1 MMIRFSF
8 FILFLFI
15 LSSCSDKYYKSSKN
29 PHTVAYR
36 GHRNHTNNHIGI
48 EVKKPSHNEIAQRTK
63 ALMEAKLNSKDFV
76 EDDFHEVP
84 PPMQVTTSVT
94 QKYIQD
100 YKEIAMVEMQRY
112 NIPASVTL
120 AQGILESGSGQGR
133 LARYGN
139 NHFGIKCHATWNG
152 KTITHDDDEKSEC
165 FRRYKHAF
173 ESFEDHSTFLK
184 KRGRYSSL
192 FELSPTDYEG
202 WAHGLKKAGYA
213 TDPAYA
219 KKLIAL
225 IKKFNLHQYDEQVVA
240 MKAKSAYPPVENDVI
255 SNPSPKEV
263 ATQEPIIE
271 IKEAPKTMVRETPKT
286 IVKETPKTVAKETPN
301 LVAKETPKPAIEK
314 EVPKPEEIKPAKTVA
329 RKEVLKPETKESPI
343 KKEAISE
350 VYYQVQTG
358 DTLYKIA
365 REQQVPVQQLM
376 KLNNFDNLASSNL
389 KVGQQIR
396 VN

>member
-1 MMIRFSF
+1 M
-8 FILFLFI
+8 
-15 LSSCSDKYYKSSKN
+15 
-29 PHTVAYR
+29 YR
-36 GHRNHTNNHIGI
+36 GQKRAPRI
-48 EVKKPSHNEIAQRTK
+48 EVKKPSHSELAQRTK
-63 ALMEAKLNSKDFV
+63 NLIDSKLNRKDFV

-84 PPMQVTTSVT
+84 PALLVTTAVT
-94 QKYIQD
+94 EKYIED
-100 YKEIAMVEMQRY
+100 YKDIAMVEMQRY
-112 NIPASVTL
+112 NIPASITL

-165 FRRYKHAF
+165 FRRYKYAY
-173 ESFEDHSTFLK
+173 ESFEDHSQFLV

-192 FELSPTDYEG
+192 FELAPTDYES

-225 IKKFNLHQYDEQVVA
+225 IKKFNLHQYDNQVIA
-240 MKAKSAYPPVENDVI
+240 MKTDGGKLPNSDIVSTPTPPIMDKELVKQEVKPTIKQEEVKKVI
-255 SNPSPKEV
+255 AKEV
-263 ATQEPIIE
+263 
-271 IKEAPKTMVRETPKT
+271 
-286 IVKETPKTVAKETPN
+286 PKTVAK
-301 LVAKETPKPAIEK
+301 AETPKVVASRVEAP
-314 EVPKPEEIKPAKTVA
+314 KTVA
-329 RKEVLKPETKESPI
+329 KAEAPKVVAKTEATKTVAKAETTI
-343 KKEAISE
+343 KKEAIAE
-350 VYYQVQTG
+350 VFYQVQTG

-376 KLNNFDNLASSNL
+376 KLNNFDDIASSNL

>member
-1 MMIRFSF
+1 M
-8 FILFLFI
+8 
-15 LSSCSDKYYKSSKN
+15 
-29 PHTVAYR
+29 
-36 GHRNHTNNHIGI
+36 
-48 EVKKPSHNEIAQRTK
+48 
-63 ALMEAKLNSKDFV
+63 
-76 EDDFHEVP
+76 
-84 PPMQVTTSVT
+84 
-94 QKYIQD
+94 
-100 YKEIAMVEMQRY
+100 
-112 NIPASVTL
+112 
-120 AQGILESGSGQGR
+120 
-133 LARYGN
+133 
-139 NHFGIKCHATWNG
+139 
-152 KTITHDDDEKSEC
+152 
-165 FRRYKHAF
+165 
-173 ESFEDHSTFLK
+173 
-184 KRGRYSSL
+184 
-192 FELSPTDYEG
+192 
-202 WAHGLKKAGYA
+202 KKAGYA

-271 IKEAPKTMVRETPKT
+271 VKEAPKTIVRETPKT
-286 IVKETPKTVAKETPN
+286 VVKETPKTVVKETPKTVVKETPN
-301 LVAKETPKPAIEK
+301 LVAKET
-314 EVPKPEEIKPAKTVA
+314 PKPEEIKPAKTVA

>member
-1 MMIRFSF
+1 MMKRFSLLLL
-8 FILFLFI
+8 ILFI
-15 LSSCSDKYYKSSKN
+15 ISSCSDQPYRKGRNSHS
-29 PHTVAYR
+29 VIYR
-36 GHRNHTNNHIGI
+36 GQKPTPRV
-48 EVKKPSHNEIAQRTK
+48 EMKKPTHSEIAQR
-63 ALMEAKLNSKDFV
+63 
-76 EDDFHEVP
+76 
-84 PPMQVTTSVT
+84 
-94 QKYIQD
+94 I
-100 YKEIAMVEMQRY
+100 
-112 NIPASVTL
+112 TL

-165 FRRYKHAF
+165 FRRYKYAY
-173 ESFEDHSTFLK
+173 ESFEDHSQFLV

-192 FELSPTDYEG
+192 FELDPTDYES

-225 IKKFNLHQYDEQVVA
+225 IKKFNLHLYDNQVIA
-240 MKAKSAYPPVENDVI
+240 MKGAELKMPNTDVI
-255 SNPSPKEV
+255 STP
-263 ATQEPIIE
+263 
-271 IKEAPKTMVRETPKT
+271 TPKIAANET
-286 IVKETPKTVAKETPN
+286 TQPAAQPVVKEIAKPVVKETPKVIAK
-301 LVAKETPKPAIEK
+301 AETPKAPAA
-314 EVPKPEEIKPAKTVA
+314 KPASA
-329 RKEVLKPETKESPI
+329 PAKESPV
-343 KKEAISE
+343 KKEAIAQ
-350 VYYQVQTG
+350 VFYQVQTG

-376 KLNNFDNLASSNL
+376 KLNNFDDVASSNL

>member
-1 MMIRFSF
+1 MMKRFSW
-8 FILFLFI
+8 ILLFLFL
-15 LSSCSDKYYKSSKN
+15 LSSCSEQYYKSGKKN
-29 PHTVAYR
+29 HSVMYR
-36 GHRNHTNNHIGI
+36 GQKPAPRI
-48 EVKKPSHNEIAQRTK
+48 EVKKPSHSELAQRTK
-63 ALMEAKLNSKDFV
+63 NLIDSKLNRKDFV

-84 PPMQVTTSVT
+84 AALLVTTAVT
-94 QKYIQD
+94 EKYIED
-100 YKEIAMVEMQRY
+100 YKDIAMVEMQRY
-112 NIPASVTL
+112 NIPASITL

-165 FRRYKHAF
+165 FRRYKYAY
-173 ESFEDHSTFLK
+173 ESFEDHSQFLV

-192 FELSPTDYEG
+192 FELAPTDYES

-225 IKKFNLHQYDEQVVA
+225 IKKFNLHQYDNQVIA
-240 MKAKSAYPPVENDVI
+240 MKTDGGKLPNSDIVSTPTPPIMDKELVKQEVKPTIKQEEVKKVI
-255 SNPSPKEV
+255 AKEV
-263 ATQEPIIE
+263 
-271 IKEAPKTMVRETPKT
+271 
-286 IVKETPKTVAKETPN
+286 PKTVAK
-301 LVAKETPKPAIEK
+301 AETPKVVASRVEAP
-314 EVPKPEEIKPAKTVA
+314 KTVA
-329 RKEVLKPETKESPI
+329 KAEAPKVVAKTEATKTVAKAETTI
-343 KKEAISE
+343 KKEAIAE
-350 VYYQVQTG
+350 VFYQVQTG

-376 KLNNFDNLASSNL
+376 KLNNFDDIASSNL

>member
-1 MMIRFSF
+1 MMKRFSW
-8 FILFLFI
+8 LLLYLFI
-15 LSSCSDKYYKSSKN
+15 LSSCSDKYYKSAKN
-29 PHTVAYR
+29 PHTVNYR
-36 GHRNHTNNHIGI
+36 GQRTIVETKRPTHTELN
-48 EVKKPSHNEIAQRTK
+48 QRTK
-63 ALMEAKLNSKDFV
+63 ALMEANMNRKDFT
-76 EDDFHEVP
+76 EEDFHEVP
-84 PPMQVTTSVT
+84 PAMQVTTAVT
-94 QKYIQD
+94 QKYIED
-100 YKEIAMVEMQRY
+100 YKDIAMVEMQRY
-112 NIPASVTL
+112 NIPASITL

-165 FRRYKHAF
+165 FRRYKYAY
-173 ESFEDHSTFLK
+173 ESFEDHSQFLM

-192 FELSPTDYEG
+192 FELNPTDYES

-240 MKAKSAYPPVENDVI
+240 MKGEPVNFSMGTDIVSTPLPKREVAQVVQNEPIAPAKPVTKKEVTKEKAVVKSAPVIAD
-255 SNPSPKEV
+255 SSK
-263 ATQEPIIE
+263 
-271 IKEAPKTMVRETPKT
+271 KTETSKK
-286 IVKETPKTVAKETPN
+286 VETA
-301 LVAKETPKPAIEK
+301 KPAT
-314 EVPKPEEIKPAKTVA
+314 PAKPQVSSQ
-329 RKEVLKPETKESPI
+329 V
-343 KKEAISE
+343 KKEAIAE
-350 VYYQVQTG
+350 VYYEVQTG

-376 KLNNFDNLASSNL
+376 KLNNFDDLASSNL
-389 KVGQQIR
+389 RVGQQIR

>member
-1 MMIRFSF
+1 MKKRFSW
-8 FILFLFI
+8 LLLYLFI
-15 LSSCSDKYYKSSKN
+15 LSSCSDKYYKSAKN
-29 PHTVAYR
+29 PHTVNYR
-36 GHRNHTNNHIGI
+36 GQRTIVETKRPTHTELN
-48 EVKKPSHNEIAQRTK
+48 QRTK
-63 ALMEAKLNSKDFV
+63 ALMEANMNRKDFT

-84 PPMQVTTSVT
+84 PAMQVTTAVT
-94 QKYIQD
+94 QKYIED
-100 YKEIAMVEMQRY
+100 YKDIAMVEMQRY
-112 NIPASVTL
+112 NIPASITL

-165 FRRYKHAF
+165 FRRYKYAY
-173 ESFEDHSTFLK
+173 ESFEDHSQFLM

-192 FELSPTDYEG
+192 FELDPTDYES
-202 WAHGLKKAGYA
+202 WAHGLKRAGYA

-225 IKKFNLHQYDEQVVA
+225 IKKFSLHQYDEQVVA
-240 MKAKSAYPPVENDVI
+240 MKGEPVNFSMGTDIVSTPLPKREVAQVVQNEPIAPAKPVTKKEVTKEKAVVKSAPVIAD
-255 SNPSPKEV
+255 SSK
-263 ATQEPIIE
+263 
-271 IKEAPKTMVRETPKT
+271 KTETSKK
-286 IVKETPKTVAKETPN
+286 VETA
-301 LVAKETPKPAIEK
+301 KPAT
-314 EVPKPEEIKPAKTVA
+314 PAKPQVSSQ
-329 RKEVLKPETKESPI
+329 V
-343 KKEAISE
+343 KKEAIAE

-376 KLNNFDNLASSNL
+376 KLNNFDDLASSNL
-389 KVGQQIR
+389 RVGQQIR

>member
-1 MMIRFSF
+1 MMKRFSLLL
-8 FILFLFI
+8 LFLFI
-15 LSSCSDKYYKSSKN
+15 ISSCSEQHYKNGKN
-29 PHTVAYR
+29 SHSVIYR
-36 GHRNHTNNHIGI
+36 GQRPTPRV
-48 EVKKPSHNEIAQRTK
+48 EVKKPTHSELAQRNK
-63 ALMEAKLNSKDFV
+63 ALADSKLNRKNFA

-84 PPMQVTTSVT
+84 PALQVTGAVT
-94 QKYIQD
+94 QKYIED
-100 YKEIAMVEMQRY
+100 YKDIAMVEMQRY
-112 NIPASVTL
+112 NIPASITL

-165 FRRYKHAF
+165 FRRYKYAY
-173 ESFEDHSTFLK
+173 ESFEDHSQFLV

-192 FELSPTDYEG
+192 FELDPTDYEL

-225 IKKFNLHQYDEQVVA
+225 IKKFNLHQYDNQVIA
-240 MKAKSAYPPVENDVI
+240 MKGSELKMPNSDVV
-255 SNPSPKEV
+255 STP
-263 ATQEPIIE
+263 
-271 IKEAPKTMVRETPKT
+271 TPKVA
-286 IVKETPKTVAKETPN
+286 VKENTQPVI
-301 LVAKETPKPAIEK
+301 KETPKPVVK
-314 EVPKPEEIKPAKTVA
+314 ETDKVVAKAETPKATAAKTAPAKTTPTPA
-329 RKEVLKPETKESPI
+329 KESPI
-343 KKEAISE
+343 KKDAIAQ
-350 VYYQVQTG
+350 VFYQVQTG

-376 KLNNFDNLASSNL
+376 KLNNFDDVASSNL